1 MPGSSKD
8 KRAKVVAFAGTQG
21 LSMLLTAYRDAPWEV
36 VGVVPPAN
44 AGASFAQLHST
55 LHASADEVLIP
66 TLDRVQ
72 VCAELSDG
80 SQAMGEAAILR
91 GKSGATIR
99 HVFLVSETI
108 GGPSSDFRP
117 TPEVLAALAETD
129 AIIIGPGSLFT
140 NLIPA
145 LLIKEI
151 NEAIRASKARK
162 IFICNLMTQPN
173 QTDGY
178 SVADHV
184 RMIHKHCGFRLDYIL
199 AHHGRTISDEVLNRY
214 RSSSSVPVEPPP
226 LVAQDDSLVAIFPD
240 TPQEMVL
247 IDGAILMRR
256 ELATEVLEPDPLT
269 GQDHLVVRHDPA
281 RLGDALRAV
290 LHDYALQEQLS
301 VSRAIFRE
309 YDIRGIVGSELT
321 ATAVASMGRA
331 FGTYMQRRTGRQQI
345 IVGRDVRTS
354 SASFARAVIKGL
366 VASGCEVIDIGQVPT
381 PLTSFAVNHFWV
393 DGAVQVTASHN
404 TAEFNGLK
412 LQVGMEALSG
422 QELQKVERLIA
433 RGAFATGAG
442 NRRVRDVVYPY
453 MNCILHKV
461 HLKRSLKVGVDAANG
476 VCGPLAVRLL
486 RELGCEVV
494 PLYCDPDGTFPNH
507 PPDPVEP
514 ANMAEL
520 AALVMSAG
528 CDVGIGLD
536 GDGDR
541 IGLVDERGEVVSPDI
556 YLLLYAREAL
566 RNGPGKAVF
575 EVRCSELLFDGL
587 RKYGGIPV
595 MARCGNTFVQSRMQQ
610 ERAVIGGELSGHIFF
625 NDPPFEFDDA
635 IYAAALL
642 LSYMD
647 RESRPLSEML
657 AELVEGLPQYVSSP
671 EIRLNCPDYS
681 KWDVVDAVRDAFTS
695 SYRVIDI
702 DGARVY
708 FDDGSWALVRASNT
722 SPKLSLRFEGR
733 TLEMVE
739 WMKAAMRTELAK
751 HLDSTEGL

>member
-1 MPGSSKD
+1 MPAQAKE

-55 LHASADEVLIP
+55 IHASADEVLIP
-66 TLDRVQ
+66 TLDRVE

-80 SQAMGEAAILR
+80 SQAMGEAAILQ
-91 GKSGATIR
+91 GKPGTIIR
-99 HVFLVSETI
+99 HVFLVSGTI
-108 GGPSSDFRP
+108 NRPSSDFRP
-117 TPEVLAALAETD
+117 TPELLAALTETD
-129 AIIIGPGSLFT
+129 AIVIGPGSLFT

-151 NEAIRASKARK
+151 NEAIRASRARK

-199 AHHGRTISDEVLNRY
+199 AHHGGTISDEVLKRY
-214 RSSSSVPVEPPP
+214 KSSSSVPVEPPP

-256 ELATEVLEPDPLT
+256 ELAREVLEPDPLT
-269 GQDHLVVRHDPA
+269 GQDHVVVRHDPA
-281 RLGDALRAV
+281 KLGDALRAV

-309 YDIRGIVGSELT
+309 YDIRGIVGSEMT
-321 ATAVASMGRA
+321 ATAVESMGRA
-331 FGTYMQRRTGRQQI
+331 FGTYMQRRTGRRQI
-345 IVGRDVRTS
+345 IVGRDVRPS
-354 SASFARAVIKGL
+354 SVSFGKAVVKGL

-412 LQVGMEALSG
+412 LQVGMEALAG

-433 RGAFATGAG
+433 RGAFATGDGSRLA
-442 NRRVRDVVYPY
+442 RDVIYPY

-461 HLKRSLKVGVDAANG
+461 HLRRAPKVAVDAANG

-514 ANMAEL
+514 QNLAEL
-520 AALVMSAG
+520 TALVVREG
-528 CDVGIGLD
+528 CDLGVGLD

-541 IGLVDERGEVVSPDI
+541 IGLVDELGQVVSPDMC
-556 YLLLYAREAL
+556 LLLFAREAL
-566 RNGPGKAVF
+566 RAGPGKAVF
-575 EVRCSELLFDGL
+575 EVRCSELLFDGV

-595 MARCGNTFVQSRMQQ
+595 MAKCGNTFVQTRMQQ

-635 IYAAALL
+635 IYASALL

-647 RESRPLSEML
+647 RDCRPLSETL
-657 AELVEGLPQYVSSP
+657 AELVEGLPPYFSSP
-671 EIRLNCPDYS
+671 EIRLNCPDYM
-681 KWDVVDAVRDAFTS
+681 KGDVVEAVRDAFAS
-695 SYRVIDI
+695 RHRVIDI

-708 FDDGSWALVRASNT
+708 FGDEGWALVRASNT

-733 TLEMVE
+733 TPEIVE
-739 WMKAAMRTELAK
+739 QMKAAMRAELAK
-751 HLDSTEGL
+751 RLEGIGDL